1 MASPSRRVLALTLFL
16 ACAPICAY
24 AQPLA
29 PSGPAAPAAAL
40 RGSVVDAATGLPLP
54 GATVVVAGRSE
65 RVVTGPD
72 GRFTFVSLPPGL
84 YRLRIARSGYQPAQ
98 SDDVALV
105 SGGTATVTLAVQ
117 RETATSPLRSIG
129 ATSTNA
135 AVSLQR
141 ATTISQ
147 TITTDVLQQRG
158 VERAGD
164 ALRELPGITNSIAGD
179 TAAFGD
185 DIPLDI
191 RGIGALESTTEIDDH
206 PIAYG
211 FPGGYNFQ
219 MSPIAPF
226 REVGVTYGSGSN
238 LLGTSAIGGVFDFR
252 TLVPTPDLRITFDQ
266 GYGSFDKQATNVTA
280 TGTNG
285 RLGYAFAYGASGID
299 GPIDHQRNYQPA
311 AAYDVTATNPAVRG
325 IGIYDD
331 DSSVSSHSGLAKLQY
346 DLGPSD
352 RLIATG
358 VFAGY
363 YENKT
368 GNGDGDWLDPA
379 PALAFANQKI
389 GGPSSACPGQVS
401 VTNGGHGPGGVPD
414 GGSPCVS
421 AQQYAADTA
430 GWQGAGP
437 AYQSFSLG
445 DYQLAYEH
453 TVSNRLAR
461 VAVFSDRY
469 DDYQSRQFRLPYNLI
484 PGDRYSITSND
495 ESEGGVIASYDVSGR
510 NNTAGVAFDNV
521 NTAFALAKSTS
532 SASSFASPIVHQN
545 TYSLRDV
552 YRAAG
557 SPFSIFANLAL
568 TQASAT
574 NSSSLDPRLTLLD
587 DLTPHDVL
595 RFSAGATT
603 TQPAGNQLNQPFA
616 PQVLGNAGGGGGL
629 KCAGLNSIGS
639 VASSALHPERG
650 VDEEVAYA
658 HGFGGDSYVQA
669 SLYNTNV
676 YDKLYAALIPIS
688 TTGTAFIP
696 SAFLAQQLAFIAS
709 QCGGVDPST
718 LAGVSGTFNIGTM
731 RARGFVVS
739 GRQRLDRRT
748 AIDYAWTL
756 DSTALLS
763 VPATYLQSNLNI
775 VPGGQLPGLPLHT
788 LDTSLDRLVGRALDV
803 RYTYHWVADNNT
815 KRLPAYAY
823 SDLRLSVPAGR
834 GTLSIEVDNL
844 FNQWA
849 DIRGLLYE
857 GAPYALNSYATAADY
872 APYTGA
878 AASERFGLPARTV
891 FIDYSVRV
899 R

>member
-1 MASPSRRVLALTLFL
+1 MASPSRRALALTLLL
-16 ACAPICAY
+16 ACVPVGARAESLSSASP
-24 AQPLA
+24 
-29 PSGPAAPAAAL
+29 PAAAASL
-40 RGSVVDAATGLPLP
+40 RGSVVDAATGLPIA
-54 GATVVVAGRSE
+54 GAAIVVAGRPE
-65 RVVTGPD
+65 RAVTGSD
-72 GRFTFVSLPPGL
+72 GRFTFPSLPPGL
-84 YRLRIARSGYQPAQ
+84 YRLRVARPGYQSAQ

-105 SGGTATVTLAVQ
+105 SGGRVSVTLAVQ
-117 RETATSPLRSIG
+117 HETATSALRTIG

-164 ALRELPGITNSIAGD
+164 ALRALPGIGNSIAGD

-191 RGIGALESTTEIDDH
+191 RGIGSLESTTEIDEH

-219 MSPIAPF
+219 VSPIAPF

-252 TLVPTPDLRITFDQ
+252 TLVPTPDLRVTLDQ
-266 GYGSFDKQATNVTA
+266 GYGTFDKQATNVTA
-280 TGTNG
+280 TGTTG

-299 GPIDHQRNYQPA
+299 GPITHQRNYQPA
-311 AAYDVTATNPAVRG
+311 AAYDVTATSPAVRD
-325 IGIYDD
+325 IGVYDA
-331 DSSVSSHSGLAKLQY
+331 DSSVSSHNGLAKLQY
-346 DLGPSD
+346 DLTPSD
-352 RLIATG
+352 RLTATG

-368 GNGDGDWLDPA
+368 GNGDADWLDLA
-379 PALAFANQKI
+379 PALAFAKQKV
-389 GGPSSACPGQVS
+389 GGASSACPGGVA
-401 VTNGGHGPGGVPD
+401 VTNGGRGPGGVPD

-421 AQQYAADTA
+421 ATQYAADTA

-437 AYQSFSLG
+437 SYQTFNLG

-461 VAVFSDRY
+461 VAVFSDHY
-469 DDYQSRQFRLPYNLI
+469 DDYQSRQFRLPFNLV
-484 PGDRYSITSND
+484 PGDRFSITSNG
-495 ESEGGVIASYDVSGR
+495 ESEGGVVASYDISGR
-510 NNTAGVAFDNV
+510 NNTVGAAFNAV
-521 NTAFALAKSTS
+521 NTAFALARDTST
-532 SASSFASPIVHQN
+532 ASSFASPVVHQD
-545 TYSLRDV
+545 TYALRDV

-557 SPFSIFANLAL
+557 SPFSIFANVAL

-574 NSSSLDPRLTLLD
+574 HSSSLDPRLTLLD
-587 DLTPHDVL
+587 NLTPHDVL

-603 TQPAGNQLNQPFA
+603 TQPAGNQLDQPFA
-616 PQVLGNAGGGGGL
+616 PQVLGSAGGGGGV
-629 KCAGLNSIGS
+629 KCAGLNAIGS

-650 VDEEVAYA
+650 VDQEVAYA
-658 HGFGGDSYVQA
+658 HGFGGDSFVQGA
-669 SLYNTNV
+669 LYNTNV

-688 TTGTAFIP
+688 TTGTGFIP
-696 SAFLAQQLAFIAS
+696 GAFLAQQLAFIAS

-739 GRQRLDRRT
+739 GRQRIDRRT

-763 VPATYLQSNLNI
+763 VPSTYLQSNLNI

-788 LDTSLDRLVGRALDV
+788 LDASVDRLVGRALTA
-803 RYTYHWVADNNT
+803 RYTYHWVADNNS
-815 KRLPAYAY
+815 KRLPAYDY
-823 SDLRLSVPAGR
+823 SDLRLSLPLGR
-834 GTLSIEVDNL
+834 GTLSVEVDNL

-857 GAPYALNSYATAADY
+857 GEPYALNAYATTADY

-878 AASERFGLPARTV
+878 AASERFGLPNRTV
-891 FIDYSVRV
+891 FLDYSVRM